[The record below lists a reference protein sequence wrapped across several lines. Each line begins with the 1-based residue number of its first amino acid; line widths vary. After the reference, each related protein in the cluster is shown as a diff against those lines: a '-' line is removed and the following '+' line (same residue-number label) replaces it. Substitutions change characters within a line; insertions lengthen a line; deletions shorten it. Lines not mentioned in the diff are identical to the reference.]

1 MRQARICSNAVMQ
14 CLRAAFEGRNT
25 RLGVVLIQQKAPL
38 LAGEDVMAVER
49 AAALC
54 TASDISPKCL
64 FVLPHVDH
72 LQGYVLRYVLVIAL
86 SFL

>member
-1 MRQARICSNAVMQ
+1 MFSFNCYKH
-14 CLRAAFEGRNT
+14 RAALEGRNT

-38 LAGEDVMAVER
+38 PTGEDVLAAER

-54 TASDISPKCL
+54 SVSDINPKCL

-72 LQGYVLRYVLVIAL
+72 LQGYVLR
-86 SFL
+86 